1 VSDYQDQPP
10 AQGGW
15 QPPAAGAGQGAY
27 GQDGYGQP
35 GSGQAGYE
43 DTAYGQPAYGQPGFQ
58 QPGWQQP
65 GNQQPGNQQPGY
77 QQPGYQQPGN
87 QQPGYQQAG
96 YGPKPPRRRRRHRG
110 LRLGITL
117 IVLLVLLAVGDQV
130 AKAFAQNMMASKI
143 ESSGLNTKPS
153 VKIEGWP
160 FLTQIASKD
169 LKAIDISANN
179 VTAGSSKVP
188 VSFTARATGIHLN
201 SSFNGGTVDQIN
213 GSATITFAAIATEV
227 PIPGLTIG
235 PDPAKGPDAV
245 ALNTDLGGASGTI
258 KETSPNVITLKL
270 GSLTGI
276 AGLLNGLTGGS
287 TVAQSYTI
295 VIPKLPAGL
304 VVRSISVTSK
314 GIVATAS
321 ASHTTLTQ

>member
-1 VSDYQDQPP
+1 LSDYRDQPP

-15 QPPAAGAGQGAY
+15 PTQPSASSAGQGAY

-35 GSGQAGYE
+35 G
-43 DTAYGQPAYGQPGFQ
+43 
-58 QPGWQQP
+58 
-65 GNQQPGNQQPGY
+65 
-77 QQPGYQQPGN
+77 
-87 QQPGYQQAG
+87 
-96 YGPKPPRRRRRHRG
+96 YGPTPTPPRRRRRRRRG
-110 LRLGITL
+110 TGLIITL
-117 IVLLVLLAVGDQV
+117 VVLLVLLFVGDQV
-130 AKAFAQNMMASKI
+130 AKAVAQNQVAQKI

-160 FLTQIASKD
+160 FLTQIASRD

-188 VSFTARATGIHLN
+188 VNFTARATGVHLN
-201 SSFNGGTVDQIN
+201 SSFNGGTVDQIT
-213 GSATITFAAIATEV
+213 GSATVTFAALANQI
-227 PIPGLTIG
+227 PIPGLTLS

-245 ALNTDLGGASGTI
+245 QLNTDVGGATGTI
-258 KETSPNVITLKL
+258 KQTSSNVITLQL

-276 AGLLNGLTGGS
+276 AGLLSGLTGS
-287 TVAQSYTI
+287 NVAQSYTI
-295 VIPKLPAGL
+295 DIPKLPAGL
-304 VVRSISVTSK
+304 VVRSVSVTSQ

>member
-35 GSGQAGYE
+35 GYGQPGSGQVGSGQAGYE
-43 DTAYGQPAYGQPGFQ
+43 DTAYGQPGFQ
-58 QPGWQQP
+58 QSGWQQP
-65 GNQQPGNQQPGY
+65 GNQQPGF
-77 QQPGYQQPGN
+77 QQPGN

-96 YGPKPPRRRRRHRG
+96 YGPKPPRRRRRRRG

-117 IVLLVLLAVGDQV
+117 IVILVLLAVGDQV
-130 AKAFAQNMMASKI
+130 AKAFAQNMIASKI
-143 ESSGLNTKPS
+143 QTSGLNTKPS

-295 VIPKLPAGL
+295 DIPKLPAGL

-321 ASHTTLTQ
+321 ATHTTLTQ